1 MNQFQKLFYNLYF
14 QKSLWNH
21 FKIPNL
27 VQWCYTPN
35 SQSRQQRYH
44 ISIWKSIKYQN
55 IWNQINTIEES
66 SWIPPTCFLHPQTLA
81 QYQFR
86 SSTKLSRYMFLL
98 NIIRLIDGAIGSHP
112 LYKCGK
118 SITPIYTYAN
128 IYILLLYIIPISLF
142 MKYSRYMFLINNIRL
157 LTAYNVYFNNQ

>member
-55 IWNQINTIEES
+55 IWNQIKTVEES
-66 SWIPPTCFLHPQTLA
+66 SWIPPTCFPASKNISTIPISL
-81 QYQFR
+81 QYEIIAVYVLI
-86 SSTKLSRYMFLL
+86 KYYPL
-98 NIIRLIDGAIGSHP
+98 NNGAIGSHP
-112 LYKCGK
+112 LKKCGE
-118 SITPIYTYAN
+118 STTAIYTYAN
-128 IYILLLYIIPISLF
+128 IYIYCHI
-142 MKYSRYMFLINNIRL
+142 
-157 LTAYNVYFNNQ
+157 